1 VARRVWFSGIGAKV
15 IGWLVVAAGWL
26 AWLVV

>member
-1 VARRVWFSGIGAKV
+1 VWFTGKGAKV